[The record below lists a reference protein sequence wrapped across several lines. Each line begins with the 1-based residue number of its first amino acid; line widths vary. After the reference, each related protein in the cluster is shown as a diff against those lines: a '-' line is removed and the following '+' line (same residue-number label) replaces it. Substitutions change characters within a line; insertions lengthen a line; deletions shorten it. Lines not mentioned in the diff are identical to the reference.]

1 MIKIAASPLSLSLSL
16 FLLLCFSLSVLVVKR
31 IRTKIFVGFTA
42 PLINRDDKRIRFSP
56 FAITVLGDQSSEDK
70 DAISAASIVSR
81 GVKKRFKYSCVSSN
95 ALSIRSSTAA
105 RRHNTHN
112 NAYIYVCIYTN
123 GASIKIGDRQR
134 SLRLCLFRGESNE
147 RNVESSRFSFLKFVE
162 LKEND

>member
-1 MIKIAASPLSLSLSL
+1 MINASDSSHSPPRRPRRPVIGGQRCD
-16 FLLLCFSLSVLVVKR
+16 FR
-31 IRTKIFVGFTA
+31 GFD
-42 PLINRDDKRIRFSP
+42 R
-56 FAITVLGDQSSEDK
+56 
-70 DAISAASIVSR
+70 
-81 GVKKRFKYSCVSSN
+81 KKRFKYSCVSSN
-95 ALSIRSSTAA
+95 ALSIRSSIAA

-162 LKEND
+162 LKENDWEGRIFKIEDSFYKVVNLEERERERRIFNNSPRSGII